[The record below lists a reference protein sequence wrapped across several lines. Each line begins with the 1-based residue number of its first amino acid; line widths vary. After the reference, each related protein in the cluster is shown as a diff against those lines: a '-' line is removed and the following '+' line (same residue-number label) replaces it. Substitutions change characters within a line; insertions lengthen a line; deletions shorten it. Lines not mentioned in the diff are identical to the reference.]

1 MRRQGDQGDK
11 KVSSQ
16 SNLESQNHE
25 KKTDHDK
32 IKEME
37 VKLSVLDRNI
47 VSLKLQIKFI
57 ADILRKETPQD

>member
-1 MRRQGDQGDK
+1 MRRVTHQGDN

-16 SNLESQNHE
+16 GILESQTPE

-57 ADILRKETPQD
+57 ADILRKETPQE

>member
-1 MRRQGDQGDK
+1 MRRVRHQGEK

-16 SNLESQNHE
+16 GNLASQNPE
-25 KKTDHDK
+25 KKTDRER

-37 VKLSVLDRNI
+37 FKLSVLDRNI

-57 ADILRKETPQD
+57 ADMMRKETLEE